1 MTKRCHVEHN
11 LCKIRFVN
19 KQNECVRIRLQSSVM
34 LSAFAVILFACASS
48 FTLAQHVISNYCV
61 NESTLVYDYENEPS
75 IVGTFVNCL
84 RTVQDAMIAPYY
96 DLGSR
101 INVSTEVFLNNLI
114 SIDEVSSTVTIDFF
128 FKTYWVVRP
137 FLFFCIIA
145 LSLSHL

>member
-1 MTKRCHVEHN
+1 
-11 LCKIRFVN
+11 
-19 KQNECVRIRLQSSVM
+19 VM
-34 LSAFAVILFACASS
+34 LSAFRVLLFACVCYLM
-48 FTLAQHVISNYCV
+48 LAQHVVPNYCV

-114 SIDEVSSTVTIDFF
+114 SIDEVSSTVTVDFF
-128 FKTYWVVRP
+128 FKTFWVSYCRLLLRYASCSP
-137 FLFFCIIA
+137 HI
-145 LSLSHL
+145 